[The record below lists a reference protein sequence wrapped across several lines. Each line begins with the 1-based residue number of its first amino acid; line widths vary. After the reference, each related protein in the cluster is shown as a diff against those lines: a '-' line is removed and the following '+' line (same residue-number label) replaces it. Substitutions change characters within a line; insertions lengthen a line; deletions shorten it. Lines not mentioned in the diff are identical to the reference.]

1 VRIGQAAAAAGYG
14 LRSYETVGSTN
25 DEARDAAMRGE
36 AGPLWFVA
44 GEQTSGRGRHG
55 RVWVSPPGNLHATL
69 LLVDPA
75 PAAEASRIGFVA
87 GLALY
92 DAVAELT
99 GLRPPRLAL
108 KWPNDLLVDGAKV
121 AGILLEGL
129 SLPGG
134 GLAVLVGMGVNVVA
148 APTDTPYPAR
158 ALHAVSP
165 DLDREILFVAL
176 ANAFAARFEDWQAA
190 RAAID
195 GFEATRRAWTA
206 RAMGVGERV
215 TVRLPG
221 GPRSGQYAGI
231 DVSGRLELLT
241 ESGVE
246 RFDAGD
252 LFFGEVSAPAG
263 PGRGV

>member
-1 VRIGQAAAAAGYG
+1 MRIGQAALAAGYG

-25 DEARDAAMRGE
+25 DEAREAALRGD
-36 AGPLWFVA
+36 AGPVWFVA

-75 PAAEASRIGFVA
+75 SPSEASRIGFVA

-108 KWPNDLLVDGAKV
+108 KWPNDLLLDGAKV
-121 AGILLEGL
+121 AGILLEGM

-134 GLAVLVGMGVNVVA
+134 GLAVLVGIGVNVVA
-148 APTDTPYPAR
+148 APADTPYPAR
-158 ALHAVSP
+158 ALRDVLP
-165 DLDREILFVAL
+165 DLDRETLFAAL
-176 ANAFAARFEDWQAA
+176 TDAFAARLAA
-190 RAAID
+190 WLADLPAID

-206 RAMGVGERV
+206 RALGVGERV
-215 TVRLPG
+215 TIRLPS
-221 GPRSGQYAGI
+221 GPRTGQYAGI
-231 DVSGRLELLT
+231 DVTGRLELLT